1 MGSSKSKSSNTS
13 NTTNVSGQN
22 AISGDN
28 LGVAISGVNNSNINT
43 TMTDHGAVNAAMEL
57 GEKAFDEAF
66 AFGGEMLNSNE
77 RISLEAM
84 DTTHD
89 IAETAID
96 EVADFAG
103 DSLATYAST
112 NSENLDMLAG
122 LAGNQAAQ
130 NSKNLQAMMD
140 LAKFKQDGGQV
151 ETSKMMVMLAIV
163 LVLVL
168 GYVMVKKR

>member
-28 LGVAISGVNNSNINT
+28 LGVAISGVNNSTINT

-57 GEKAFDEAF
+57 GEQAFE
-66 AFGGEMLNSNE
+66 FGGEMLNSNE

-122 LAGNQAAQ
+122 LAGSQAAQ

-151 ETSKMMVMLAIV
+151 ETSKMMVVLAIV
-163 LVLVL
+163 LVLML

>member
-28 LGVAISGVNNSNINT
+28 LGVAISGINNSTINT

-57 GEKAFDEAF
+57 GEQAFE
-66 AFGGEMLNSNE
+66 FGGEMLNSNE

-151 ETSKMMVMLAIV
+151 ETSKMMVVLAIV

>member
-28 LGVAISGVNNSNINT
+28 LGVAISGVNNSTINT

-57 GEKAFDEAF
+57 GEQAFE
-66 AFGGEMLNSNE
+66 FGGEMLNSNE

-84 DTTHD
+84 DTTQD

-122 LAGNQAAQ
+122 LAGSQAAQ

-151 ETSKMMVMLAIV
+151 ETSKMMVVLAIV

>member
-28 LGVAISGVNNSNINT
+28 LGVAISGVNNSTINT

-57 GEKAFDEAF
+57 GEQAFE
-66 AFGGEMLNSNE
+66 FGGEMLNSNE

-122 LAGNQAAQ
+122 LAGSQAAQ

-151 ETSKMMVMLAIV
+151 ETSKMMVVLAIV

>member
-28 LGVAISGVNNSNINT
+28 LGVAISGVNNSTINT

-57 GEKAFDEAF
+57 GEQAFE
-66 AFGGEMLNSNE
+66 FGGEMLNSNE

-122 LAGNQAAQ
+122 LAGNQSAQ

-151 ETSKMMVMLAIV
+151 ETSKMMVVLAIV

>member
-28 LGVAISGVNNSNINT
+28 LGVAISGVNNSTINT
-43 TMTDHGAVNAAMEL
+43 TMTDHGAVTAAMEL
-57 GEKAFDEAF
+57 
-66 AFGGEMLNSNE
+66 GGEMLNSNE

-96 EVADFAG
+96 EVVDFAG
-103 DSLATYAST
+103 S
-112 NSENLDMLAG
+112 
-122 LAGNQAAQ
+122 QAAQ
-130 NSKNLQAMMD
+130 NSKNLEAMMD

-151 ETSKMMVMLAIV
+151 ETSKMMVVLAIV

>member
-28 LGVAISGVNNSNINT
+28 LGVAISGVNNSTINT
-43 TMTDHGAVNAAMEL
+43 TMTDHGAVTAAMEL
-57 GEKAFDEAF
+57 GEQAFE
-66 AFGGEMLNSNE
+66 FGGEMLNSNE

-122 LAGNQAAQ
+122 LAGSHAAQ

-151 ETSKMMVMLAIV
+151 ETSKMMVVLAIV

>member
-28 LGVAISGVNNSNINT
+28 LGVAISGVNNSTINT

-57 GEKAFDEAF
+57 GEQAFE
-66 AFGGEMLNSNE
+66 FGGEMLNSNE

-130 NSKNLQAMMD
+130 NSKNLEAMMD

-151 ETSKMMVMLAIV
+151 ETSKMMVVLAIV

>member
-28 LGVAISGVNNSNINT
+28 LGVAISGVNNSTINT

-57 GEKAFDEAF
+57 GEQAFE
-66 AFGGEMLNSNE
+66 FGGEMLNSNE

-151 ETSKMMVMLAIV
+151 ET
-163 LVLVL
+163 
-168 GYVMVKKR
+168 

>member
-1 MGSSKSKSSNTS
+1 
-13 NTTNVSGQN
+13 
-22 AISGDN
+22 DN
-28 LGVAISGVNNSNINT
+28 LGVAISGVNNSTINT

-57 GEKAFDEAF
+57 GEQAFE
-66 AFGGEMLNSNE
+66 FGGEMLNSNE

-96 EVADFAG
+96 EVVDFAG
-103 DSLATYAST
+103 SSLATYAST

-151 ETSKMMVMLAIV
+151 ETSKMMVVLAIV

>member
-13 NTTNVSGQN
+13 NTTNFSGQN

-28 LGVAISGVNNSNINT
+28 LGVAISGVNNSTINT

-57 GEKAFDEAF
+57 GEQAFE
-66 AFGGEMLNSNE
+66 FGGEMLNSNE

-151 ETSKMMVMLAIV
+151 ETSKMMVVLAIV

>member
-28 LGVAISGVNNSNINT
+28 LGVAISGVNNSTINT

-57 GEKAFDEAF
+57 GEQAFE
-66 AFGGEMLNSNE
+66 FGGEMLNSNE

-112 NSENLDMLAG
+112 NSENLDMLVG
-122 LAGNQAAQ
+122 LAGSQAAQ

-151 ETSKMMVMLAIV
+151 ETSKMMVVLAIV

>member
-28 LGVAISGVNNSNINT
+28 LGVAISGVNNSTINT

-57 GEKAFDEAF
+57 GEQAFE
-66 AFGGEMLNSNE
+66 FGGEMLNSNE

-96 EVADFAG
+96 EVTDFAG

-151 ETSKMMVMLAIV
+151 ETSKMMVVLAIV

>member
-28 LGVAISGVNNSNINT
+28 LGVAISGVNNSTINT

-57 GEKAFDEAF
+57 GEQALE
-66 AFGGEMLNSNE
+66 FGGEMLNSNE

-122 LAGNQAAQ
+122 LAGSQAAQ

-151 ETSKMMVMLAIV
+151 ETSKMMVVLAIV

>member
-1 MGSSKSKSSNTS
+1 MGRSKSKSSNTS

-28 LGVAISGVNNSNINT
+28 LGVAISGVNNSTINT

-57 GEKAFDEAF
+57 GEQAFE
-66 AFGGEMLNSNE
+66 FGGEMLNSNE

-151 ETSKMMVMLAIV
+151 ETSKMMVVLAIV

>member
-28 LGVAISGVNNSNINT
+28 LGVAISGVNNSTINT

-57 GEKAFDEAF
+57 GEQAFE
-66 AFGGEMLNSNE
+66 FGGEMLNSNE

-96 EVADFAG
+96 EVADFTG

-151 ETSKMMVMLAIV
+151 ETSKMMVVLAIV

>member
-28 LGVAISGVNNSNINT
+28 LGVAISGVNNSTINT

-57 GEKAFDEAF
+57 GEQAFE
-66 AFGGEMLNSNE
+66 FGGEMLNSNE

-122 LAGNQAAQ
+122 LAGSQAAQ
-130 NSKNLQAMMD
+130 NSKNLQVMMD

-151 ETSKMMVMLAIV
+151 ETSKMMVVLAIV

>member
-28 LGVAISGVNNSNINT
+28 LGVAISGVNNSTINT

-57 GEKAFDEAF
+57 GEQAFE
-66 AFGGEMLNSNE
+66 FGGEMLNSNE

-112 NSENLDMLAG
+112 NSKNLDMLAG

-151 ETSKMMVMLAIV
+151 ETSKMMVVLAIV

>member
-28 LGVAISGVNNSNINT
+28 LGVAISGVNNSTINT

-57 GEKAFDEAF
+57 GEQAFE
-66 AFGGEMLNSNE
+66 FGGEMLNSNE

-89 IAETAID
+89 IAETAMD

-151 ETSKMMVMLAIV
+151 ETSKMMVVLAIV

>member
-28 LGVAISGVNNSNINT
+28 LGVAISGVNNSTINT

-57 GEKAFDEAF
+57 GEQAFE
-66 AFGGEMLNSNE
+66 FGGEMLNSNE

-130 NSKNLQAMMD
+130 NSKNLQTMMD

-151 ETSKMMVMLAIV
+151 ETSKMMVVLAIV

>member
-28 LGVAISGVNNSNINT
+28 LGVAISGVNNSTINT
-43 TMTDHGAVNAAMEL
+43 TMTDHGAVNAADHGAVNAAMEL
-57 GEKAFDEAF
+57 GEQAFE
-66 AFGGEMLNSNE
+66 NE

-122 LAGNQAAQ
+122 LAGSQAAQ

-151 ETSKMMVMLAIV
+151 ETSKMMVVLAIV

>member
-28 LGVAISGVNNSNINT
+28 LGVAISGVNNSTINT

-57 GEKAFDEAF
+57 GEQAFE
-66 AFGGEMLNSNE
+66 FGGEMLNSNE

-84 DTTHD
+84 DTTHN

-151 ETSKMMVMLAIV
+151 VTSKMMVVLAIV

>member
-28 LGVAISGVNNSNINT
+28 LGVAISGVNNSTINT

-57 GEKAFDEAF
+57 GEQAFE
-66 AFGGEMLNSNE
+66 FGGEMLNSNE

-122 LAGNQAAQ
+122 LAGSQAAQ

-151 ETSKMMVMLAIV
+151 ETSKMMVILAIV

>member
-28 LGVAISGVNNSNINT
+28 LGVAISGVNNSTINT

-57 GEKAFDEAF
+57 GEQAFE
-66 AFGGEMLNSNE
+66 FGGEMLNSNE

-151 ETSKMMVMLAIV
+151 ETSKMMVVLAIV
-163 LVLVL
+163 LVLML

>member
-28 LGVAISGVNNSNINT
+28 LGVAISGVNNSTINT

-57 GEKAFDEAF
+57 GEKAF

-151 ETSKMMVMLAIV
+151 ETSKMMVVLAIV

>member
-28 LGVAISGVNNSNINT
+28 LGVAISGVNNSTINT

-57 GEKAFDEAF
+57 GEQAFE
-66 AFGGEMLNSNE
+66 FGGEMLNSNE

-103 DSLATYAST
+103 DSLATYASS

-151 ETSKMMVMLAIV
+151 ETSKMMVVLAIV

>member
-28 LGVAISGVNNSNINT
+28 LGVAISGVNNSTINT
-43 TMTDHGAVNAAMEL
+43 TMTGAVTAAMEL
-57 GEKAFDEAF
+57 
-66 AFGGEMLNSNE
+66 GGEMLNSNE

-96 EVADFAG
+96 EVVDFAG
-103 DSLATYAST
+103 SSLATYAST

-122 LAGNQAAQ
+122 LAGSQAAQ
-130 NSKNLQAMMD
+130 NSKNLEAMMD

-151 ETSKMMVMLAIV
+151 ETSKMMVVLAIV

>member
-22 AISGDN
+22 AIRGDN
-28 LGVAISGVNNSNINT
+28 LGVAISGVNNSTINT

-57 GEKAFDEAF
+57 GEQAFE
-66 AFGGEMLNSNE
+66 FGGEMLNSNE

-151 ETSKMMVMLAIV
+151 ETSKMMVVLAIV